1 MININLFIDKIILV
15 SKNYFDFQFVIGRG
29 GFGKVWQV
37 VMKKNNKKY
46 ALKEMSKVKIIDK
59 RSIKNIKGEREFLSK
74 LRNPFLVNMICAF
87 QDYEN
92 LYLVMDLLTG
102 GDLRYHLCKR
112 KTFYEEETKFFIS
125 CLLLGLEYI
134 HKNNIIHRDIKPENL
149 VLDENGYIRI
159 TDFGV
164 AKVCKTDNSSETS
177 GTPGYMAPEVL
188 MAKNHSFPVD
198 FFAIGVMGF
207 EFMLGRRPYIGK
219 SRKEIKQLVLR
230 KQAKIEEKDNVKG
243 WSQESLDFINKC
255 LKRKESSRLGYFNGV
270 QELKEHPWFK
280 NMNWEELYNKKENA
294 PFVPKLV
301 GNFDKKYCGEID
313 KVGDETIERYQ
324 NYMEKPNFE
333 NIFLG
338 YTFINYELTQITL
351 DFNNNE
357 SNTRVTTHT
366 KQSKPAFTTSNSY
379 NNNDKKKLI
388 NHNGLSIPLSPLSH
402 LYQRNIL
409 LSPRVNN
416 KNKYNL
422 SFKNIFKNNNLKDNK
437 KSDFNSI
444 QNIMGNIN
452 SNDSNYQ
459 NKFKIKKKNL
469 TPMQMSEINKRNSNP
484 EISLSGIPSGS
495 NILNNK
501 DIIKK
506 LSEINIKTLS
516 KNKGGEISINNK
528 NSNYNSHKNSE
539 EKNNKNKIN
548 NILNFRGLLCNKK
561 QFMKIHKYFNKMNL
575 KDINNENKFHFF
587 LPKLNS
593 GEDNTEEINYKKD
606 SNYLKFKKNDF
617 QQQFSKNLGFPGK
630 IILSK
635 NNFEKINKYRIIKR
649 SESTGYISGKMNNLS
664 CRKRKEKKNISYKYL
679 SILSNAKNKV
689 NLSHKKISRNVSD
702 FFYK

>member
-1 MININLFIDKIILV
+1 M
-15 SKNYFDFQFVIGRG
+15 SKNYFEFQFVIGRG

-59 RSIKNIKGEREFLSK
+59 RSIKNIKGERDFLSK

-112 KTFYEEETKFFIS
+112 KNFTEEETKFFIS

-149 VLDENGYIRI
+149 VLDENGYARI

-164 AKVCKTDNSSETS
+164 AKICRPDNSSETS

-188 MAKNHSFPVD
+188 MARNHSFPVD
-198 FFAIGVMGF
+198 FFAIGIMGY
-207 EFMLGRRPYIGK
+207 EFMLGHRPYVAK
-219 SRKEIKQLVLR
+219 SRKEMKHLVLR
-230 KQAKIEEKDNVKG
+230 KQAKIEEKDNVKE
-243 WSQESLDFINKC
+243 WSKESLDFINKC
-255 LKRKESSRLGYFNGV
+255 LKRKESNRLGYSNGV
-270 QELKEHPWFK
+270 QELKEHYWFK
-280 NMNWEELYNKKENA
+280 DVQWEELYNKKERA

-301 GNFDKKYCGEID
+301 GNFDKKYCKEIE
-313 KVGDETIERYQ
+313 KVGDETLERYQ
-324 NYMEKPNFE
+324 NYMENPDFE
-333 NIFLG
+333 NIFVG

-351 DFNNNE
+351 DNNNE

-366 KQSKPAFTTSNSY
+366 KQNIPAFTTSNSNNN

-388 NHNGLSIPLSPLSH
+388 NHNGLVIPLSPLNH
-402 LYQRNIL
+402 LSQRNIL
-409 LSPRVNN
+409 LSPRGNN

-422 SFKNIFKNNNLKDNK
+422 SFKNMNMNLFKNNNNNLIENE
-437 KSDFNSI
+437 FNPMK
-444 QNIMGNIN
+444 NIMGNIN
-452 SNDSNYQ
+452 SNDSNSQ
-459 NKFKIKKKNL
+459 RKFKIKKKNL
-469 TPMQMSEINKRNSNP
+469 TPMQLSEINKRNSNP
-484 EISLSGIPSGS
+484 EFNLSDIPSGS
-495 NILNNK
+495 NILNKK

-506 LSEINIKTLS
+506 LSEMNIQTLS
-516 KNKGGEISINNK
+516 KNKGDEIAINNNNK
-528 NSNYNSHKNSE
+528 NSNYNSDKNSE
-539 EKNNKNKIN
+539 ENNNKNNLN

-561 QFMKIHKYFNKMNL
+561 QFEKIHKYFKKINL
-575 KDINNENKFHFF
+575 RGINNENKFHFF
-587 LPKLNS
+587 LPKLNA
-593 GEDNTEEINYKKD
+593 GEDMAEVNYKKN
-606 SNYLKFKKNDF
+606 SNYIKFKNKINYDIQHRFNKKIDF
-617 QQQFSKNLGFPGK
+617 SDK

-649 SESTGYISGKMNNLS
+649 SESTGYLSGKMNNLS
-664 CRKRKEKKNISYKYL
+664 CSKRKEKKNISYKYL
-679 SILSNAKNKV
+679 SILSNAKNKI
-689 NLSHKKISRNVSD
+689 NLSKKKIRKNVSD